1 MWHTRSQML
10 EMESKGVIGIFTPRF
25 LSNISI
31 VKQTKKR
38 DKWVC
43 PIINPTRN
51 KPLAAIQAFQDG
63 VSLIRELRQGNLMIR
78 LELKDAYF
86 QSQSVHQ
93 THFFQFLWRNQV
105 WEIKVLSISFS
116 STQWCFRK
124 LLKPVVVW
132 LRLRE
137 HHMAI
142 YLNNKIMSQD
152 TVMLMR

>member
-1 MWHTRSQML
+1 MQKHVFRRNMWHTRSQML

-31 VKQTKKR
+31 VKQTNKKR

-63 VSLIRELRQGNLMIR
+63 VSLIRELRQGSLMIR

-93 THFFQFLWRNQV
+93 TDT
-105 WEIKVLSISFS
+105 SFS
-116 STQWCFRK
+116 SSGGIRSGKLKCF
-124 LLKPVVVW
+124 LSAFLP
-132 LRLRE
+132 
-137 HHMAI
+137 HSGASG
-142 YLNNKIMSQD
+142 NC
-152 TVMLMR
+152 